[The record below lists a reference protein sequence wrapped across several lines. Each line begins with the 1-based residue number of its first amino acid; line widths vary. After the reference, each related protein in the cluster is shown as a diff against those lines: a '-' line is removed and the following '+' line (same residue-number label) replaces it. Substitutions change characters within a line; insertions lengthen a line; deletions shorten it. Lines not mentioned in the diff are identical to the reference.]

1 MLQGLDVKQSVRTA
15 TTANVGTY
23 TATAGST
30 RGQITGAPNVLDGV
44 TLIATNRILVKNSTN
59 GAANGIYVV
68 TTAGTG
74 AGVWD
79 RATDF
84 DADTE
89 VTANAFVHR
98 RTTLADTAWVLTTN
112 DSITVGGAAGTAMTF
127 TQFAGAGVGISAI
140 SIATVNGLQGSSGGN
155 SPVITLSTT
164 LAAGPVKS
172 NGAGAFIS
180 QAIALGGAE
189 VSGTLAVGNG
199 GTGLYHLL
207 LVVYLE

>member
-1 MLQGLDVKQSVRTA
+1 VRTA

-23 TATAGST
+23 TAGAST

-74 AGVWD
+74 ANGVWD

-89 VTANAFVHR
+89 VTANAFMFIEEG
-98 RTTLADTAWVLTTN
+98 TTCFYMHGFGYI
-112 DSITVGGAAGTAMTF
+112 SITVGGAA
-127 TQFAGAGVGISAI
+127 V
-140 SIATVNGLQGSSGGN
+140 
-155 SPVITLSTT
+155 
-164 LAAGPVKS
+164 
-172 NGAGAFIS
+172 
-180 QAIALGGAE
+180 
-189 VSGTLAVGNG
+189 
-199 GTGLYHLL
+199 LL
-207 LVVYLE
+207 CYSLHSDH